1 MRKPLTFVEL
11 REQGGTAPPVGTG
24 RITFGRSEVS
34 MAVDE
39 KSNVSKKIEE
49 AIERE
54 RERRRVFVNGF
65 FWGAALVLWL
75 IQIVKFF
82 AEKEKTV

>member
-1 MRKPLTFVEL
+1 M
-11 REQGGTAPPVGTG
+11 GTG

-34 MAVDE
+34 MTVDE

-75 IQIVKFF
+75 IQIIKFF
-82 AEKEKTV
+82 AEKEKTA

>member
-1 MRKPLTFVEL
+1 
-11 REQGGTAPPVGTG
+11 
-24 RITFGRSEVS
+24 

-75 IQIVKFF
+75 IQVVKFF
-82 AEKEKTV
+82 AEKEKTA